1 MSSLPPTC
9 GLPSQLVQAI
19 QGRTTTSSS
28 DSSIQRRPLPPAP
41 ASSSSADN
49 VLKEGSAQALSAGD
63 WSEAWL
69 VLTRANLLDVY
80 QGADKSCRLDQI
92 SLAAPHC
99 RVSVQ
104 STVGYGEVYYVSYTD
119 RPYAFKIS
127 VNTMV
132 SPWPTFFTS
141 PMLAMLFS
149 CPGQAGESD
158 LLHDPEFRAEGR
170 LGQQA

>member
-1 MSSLPPTC
+1 MIYRILHI
-9 GLPSQLVQAI
+9 V
-19 QGRTTTSSS
+19 R
-28 DSSIQRRPLPPAP
+28 
-41 ASSSSADN
+41 DN
-49 VLKEGSAQALSAGD
+49 VLKEGSVQTLSAGD

-69 VLTRANLLDVY
+69 VLTRTNLLDVY
-80 QGADKSCRLDQI
+80 QDADKSCRLDQI

-132 SPWPTFFTS
+132 SPRPTFLDYGF
-141 PMLAMLFS
+141 
-149 CPGQAGESD
+149 E
-158 LLHDPEFRAEGR
+158 
-170 LGQQA
+170 